1 MKVFFHVQHLLG
13 IGHLK
18 RAATLARAL
27 SASGFEVT
35 LASGGLPTEGIG
47 IPVLQLPPAS
57 SDPSFKQ
64 LLDEHGRPVDEAWK
78 AARREALLAAW
89 RAADADV
96 LMIELFPFG
105 RRQMRFELIPLLEA
119 ARSSRLGRTRRPLV
133 VCSARDLIQWRPT
146 REQEMLAHF
155 ERYFDRLLVHGDPE
169 VASFNFGPVA
179 RLTGKLHYTG
189 YVVNPAPEKT
199 DSGSHEVLVSAGG
212 GAVGQPLLEA
222 ALAARPLTSLRE
234 APWRLLAGV
243 NARES
248 DIAALRSRAGKGV
261 IVERTR
267 HDFTARLANCVLSV
281 SQAGYN
287 TVMETLAAR
296 ARAVVVP
303 FAGGGEAEQTMRTR
317 LLVARGLVEMVE
329 EEALNPRS
337 LAAAIERALARPRPA
352 PGDIDLNGAAASARL
367 LAQWL

>member
-27 SASGFEVT
+27 EADGIEVT
-35 LASGGLPTEGIG
+35 LASGGMPVPGIR
-47 IPVLQLPPAS
+47 VLQLPPAS
-57 SDPSFKQ
+57 SDAGFRT
-64 LLDEHGRPVDEAWK
+64 LVDERGQPVDDAWK
-78 AARREALLAAW
+78 ARRRDALLAAW
-89 RAADADV
+89 QASAADV

-105 RRQMRFELIPLLEA
+105 RRQMRFELLPLLEA
-119 ARSSRLGRTRRPLV
+119 ARERPGGKRPLI

-146 REQEMLAHF
+146 REPEMLDAF
-155 ERYFDRLLVHGDPE
+155 QRYFDRLLVHGDPA
-169 VASFNFGPVA
+169 VARFNFGLA
-179 RLTGKLHYTG
+179 AKIADRLHYTG
-189 YVVNPAPEKT
+189 YVVNPIEKS
-199 DSGSHEVLVSAGG
+199 DAGLDEVLVSAGG
-212 GAVGQPLLEA
+212 GAVGQPLLAA
-222 ALAARPLTSLRE
+222 ALAARPLTSLRDR
-234 APWRLLAGV
+234 PWRLLAGI
-243 NARES
+243 NAR
-248 DIAALRSRAGKGV
+248 DDDVAALRAQAGPGV
-261 IVERTR
+261 TVERTR
-267 HDFTARLANCVLSV
+267 EDFTARLANCVLSI

-337 LAAAIERALARPRPA
+337 LAAAIERAAARKRPA
-352 PGDIDLNGAAASARL
+352 PGDIDLDGAAETARL
-367 LAQWL
+367 LRRWR